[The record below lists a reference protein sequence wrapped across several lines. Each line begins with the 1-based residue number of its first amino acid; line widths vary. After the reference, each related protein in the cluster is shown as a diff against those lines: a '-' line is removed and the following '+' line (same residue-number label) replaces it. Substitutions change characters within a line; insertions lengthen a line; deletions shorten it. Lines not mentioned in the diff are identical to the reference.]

1 MNPLKNLA
9 GQTLVYGMGTIV
21 PRLLNYLLTP
31 FFTRILLKSDYGVL
45 TDLYAYTALLLVLL
59 TYGMETAFFRFASA
73 NKNEKNVYSTVL
85 TSVLSTASVFVAVVL
100 FFLSDISNAI
110 GYGNHNEYIIY
121 ITLIVAMDAVSSI
134 PFAFLRQKNRAF
146 RFSTIKLV
154 NVAVNIFFNVF
165 FLWACPEIAKHS
177 PDSPLL
183 LFYNPNITVGYIFIS
198 NLISSGVSLVMLFP
212 EIFKT
217 KFFIDTKLLKTLF
230 KYAFPILVVSLA
242 GMVNEV
248 SDKILLKY
256 LLPDNVNAMEQLGV
270 YGANY
275 KLAVLMTIFI
285 QMFRYAA
292 EPFFFSNSGQ
302 KNSKNI
308 YAAVMRF
315 FVIFGLTI
323 FLGVTLFLDVFKYFI
338 DKTYYDGLNI
348 VAIVLLA
355 NLLQGIFYNLSVWY
369 KINDLTKYGA
379 YIALT
384 GSLITIVMN
393 VLLVPIYGYVGSAYG
408 HLVCYSSMVLF
419 SFLLGRK
426 YYKIDYPLKRIA
438 SYFILAFAI
447 YFISQ
452 MIIIEGYWISLIVNA
467 GLFMS
472 FVITAFI
479 SERKHLNEF

>member
-1 MNPLKNLA
+1 
-9 GQTLVYGMGTIV
+9 
-21 PRLLNYLLTP
+21 
-31 FFTRILLKSDYGVL
+31 
-45 TDLYAYTALLLVLL
+45 
-59 TYGMETAFFRFASA
+59 
-73 NKNEKNVYSTVL
+73 
-85 TSVLSTASVFVAVVL
+85 
-100 FFLSDISNAI
+100 
-110 GYGNHNEYIIY
+110 
-121 ITLIVAMDAVSSI
+121 
-134 PFAFLRQKNRAF
+134 
-146 RFSTIKLV
+146 
-154 NVAVNIFFNVF
+154 
-165 FLWACPEIAKHS
+165 
-177 PDSPLL
+177 
-183 LFYNPNITVGYIFIS
+183 
-198 NLISSGVSLVMLFP
+198 
-212 EIFKT
+212 
-217 KFFIDTKLLKTLF
+217 
-230 KYAFPILVVSLA
+230 
-242 GMVNEV
+242 
-248 SDKILLKY
+248 
-256 LLPDNVNAMEQLGV
+256 MEQLGV